1 MATTITK
8 TNVTTDTVPAKK
20 TKAVKGLETAV
31 ITDVI
36 DPEGDFRVKIIL
48 PGITN
53 SKESIFAR
61 IASFDAGNNRGAFF
75 MPEIGDEVIVG
86 FINGDFNQP
95 IVLGSLYNNKN
106 TPPVISE
113 EGNPQ
118 KGYISR
124 SKIKILIDDDKKLII
139 IDTPAGNSIT
149 LDESGM
155 KIEITDQ
162 KQNKVTMN
170 PSGISVESPLQIDIK
185 AGTALSLTAGTSIAI
200 HAPSISVKADAD
212 VSITG
217 STTKLAGQ
225 GPTEITGL
233 PVTIN

>member
-1 MATTITK
+1 MATTINK
-8 TNVTTDTVPAKK
+8 KNVTKDTIVTKK
-20 TKAVKGLETAV
+20 IKAIKGLESGI
-31 ITDVI
+31 ITDLI

-53 SKESIFAR
+53 SKESFFAR
-61 IASFDAGNNRGAFF
+61 FASFDAGNNRGAFF

-95 IVLGSLYNNKN
+95 VVLGSLYNNKN
-106 TPPVISE
+106 TPPIISE
-113 EGNPQ
+113 EANPQ

-124 SKIKILIDDDKKLII
+124 SKIKILIDDDKKLIT

-149 LDESGM
+149 LDESGT
-155 KIEITDQ
+155 KIEIIDQ
-162 KQNKVTMN
+162 NQNKITMT
-170 PSGISVESPLQIDIK
+170 PSGISVESSLQIDIK
-185 AGTALSLTAGTSIAI
+185 AGTALSLRAGTSIAVN
-200 HAPSISVKADAD
+200 APSISVKADAD

-233 PVTIN
+233 PVIIN